1 MSELEIFRSDE
12 FGEVRTI
19 VIDGTPWFVGKDVAE
34 ALGYVKA
41 RNAIASHVQD
51 EDKKDAPIQGT
62 LGGTQQMTIINE
74 SGLYSLILSSKL
86 PTAKKFKHWVTSE
99 VLPTIRKHGAYM
111 TEQTLEKALTSPDFL
126 IKLATQL
133 KEEQEARILAEQ
145 KIEQQKPLVEFA
157 HKVSATTNVIDMGKM
172 AKLLKDEHINIG
184 RNRLFQWLRQ
194 KEILMSNNI
203 PYQRY
208 INAGY
213 FEVKESTY
221 ETPFGSKTQQ
231 TTYVT
236 GKGQIYI
243 TEKIR
248 RDFSENIA

>member
-1 MSELEIFRSDE
+1 MARALKLADK
-12 FGEVRTI
+12 TI
-19 VIDGTPWFVGKDVAE
+19 
-34 ALGYVKA
+34 
-41 RNAIASHVQD
+41 
-51 EDKKDAPIQGT
+51 
-62 LGGTQQMTIINE
+62 
-74 SGLYSLILSSKL
+74 SGLKL
-86 PTAKKFKHWVTSE
+86 
-99 VLPTIRKHGAYM
+99 
-111 TEQTLEKALTSPDFL
+111 Q
-126 IKLATQL
+126 
-133 KEEQEARILAEQ
+133 
-145 KIEQQKPLVEFA
+145 IEQQKPLVEFA